1 MDYKFKVWIDDNY
14 KDIIPFTRYSI
25 ANEIYEDY
33 KRINEEKVV
42 K

>member
-1 MDYKFKVWIDDNY
+1 MRTR
-14 KDIIPFTRYSI
+14 IIPFTQYSI

-33 KRINEEKVV
+33 KRINEEKVM